1 MTSIRTFAVVSVLAL
16 GGGFA
21 RSARAADYPMGY
33 LIADGRMNATILPLM
48 QGLLAVSIAVIVIVL
63 ALVVVGAALRFRRGP
78 LGDVPIGDV
87 PIGESPSTAW
97 ITIGLAVSTPVLLAL
112 VVWTSIT
119 MARIANPPTEP
130 DLTIEV
136 RGHQWWWE
144 FVYHDRDPSQIF
156 ETANE
161 LHIPVGKPVRF
172 DLTGVDVIHTFWV
185 PSSAARPR

>member
-1 MTSIRTFAVVSVLAL
+1 MRPFTVVSVVAL
-16 GGGFA
+16 CAGVA
-21 RSARAADYPMGY
+21 RSACAAGYPMGY
-33 LIADGRMNATILPLM
+33 LKADGRMNATILPLM
-48 QGLLAVSIAVIVIVL
+48 QGLLAVSIAVVVIVL
-63 ALVVVGAALRFRRGP
+63 ALVVVGAALRFRPGP
-78 LGDVPIGDV
+78 LADV

-130 DLTIEV
+130 DLTVEV

-144 FVYHDRDPSQIF
+144 FVYHNHDPSQIF

-172 DLTGVDVIHTFWV
+172 DLTGVDVIHTFWI
-185 PSSAARPR
+185 PSSRRQDPDHPRSD